1 MNEDKLLQSEYSGK
15 LRTIGEVAKDL
26 NVEQYVLRFWEE
38 KFPQINPIKRRG
50 RRLYS
55 QVDIDTL
62 KYIKHLL
69 YDKGYKIK
77 GVQQELN
84 KKTAKV
90 SKNNNN
96 MDHSIYKESLG
107 RVLDEILNLR
117 DNLLEKLN
125 GM

>member
-1 MNEDKLLQSEYSGK
+1 MSGK
-15 LRTIGEVAKDL
+15 KLSQSSSKLQTIGEVAKCL

-50 RRLYS
+50 RRLYT
-55 QVDIDTL
+55 QVDVDIL

-77 GVQQELN
+77 GVQQELS
-84 KKTAKV
+84 KKPVNIDKSNASVKQNV
-90 SKNNNN
+90 YREGL
-96 MDHSIYKESLG
+96 ISL
-107 RVLDEILNLR
+107 LDDMLNLR
-117 DNLLEKLN
+117 NDLLKKFD

>member
-1 MNEDKLLQSEYSGK
+1 MNEEKLLQNEYSNK
-15 LRTIGEVAKDL
+15 LKTIGEVAKDL

-38 KFPQINPIKRRG
+38 KFPQVNPIKRRG

-55 QVDIDTL
+55 QINIDTL

-69 YDKGYKIK
+69 YDKGYRIK

-84 KKTAKV
+84 RKTAKV

-96 MDHSIYKESLG
+96 VDYSVYKESLV
-107 RVLDEILNLR
+107 RLLDEVLNLR

>member
-1 MNEDKLLQSEYSGK
+1 MRQSKHSSYNDRLQ
-15 LRTIGEVAKDL
+15 TIGEVAKEL
-26 NVEQYVLRFWEE
+26 NIEQYVLRFWEE

-55 QVDIDTL
+55 KLDVDTL
-62 KYIKHLL
+62 KYIKYLL

-84 KKTAKV
+84 KISSITKKHNSCLV
-90 SKNNNN
+90 KNVDSK
-96 MDHSIYKESLG
+96 SLEN
-107 RVLDEILNLR
+107 LLNDMLSLR
-117 DNLLEKLN
+117 DYLLAKLN

>member
-1 MNEDKLLQSEYSGK
+1 MRQSKQKNDSSRLQ
-15 LRTIGEVAKDL
+15 TIGEVAKDL
-26 NVEQYVLRFWEE
+26 NVEQYVLRFWED

-55 QVDIDTL
+55 KLDVDTL
-62 KYIKHLL
+62 KYIKYLL

-84 KKTAKV
+84 KINAVVTKDDNYIKQDINKENLV
-90 SKNNNN
+90 NLLNDVLSLKN
-96 MDHSIYKESLG
+96 Y
-107 RVLDEILNLR
+107 
-117 DNLLEKLN
+117 LLEKLD

>member
-1 MNEDKLLQSEYSGK
+1 MSGKKLLQSSCK
-15 LRTIGEVAKDL
+15 LQTIGEVAKCL

-50 RRLYS
+50 RRLYT
-55 QVDIDTL
+55 QVDVDIL

-84 KKTAKV
+84 KKTANVDKSNDNIKQNV
-90 SKNNNN
+90 
-96 MDHSIYKESLG
+96 YREGL
-107 RVLDEILNLR
+107 V
-117 DNLLEKLN
+117 NLLNDMLHLRNDLLKKFD

>member
-1 MNEDKLLQSEYSGK
+1 MRQNKQKDSNRLQ
-15 LRTIGEVAKDL
+15 TIGEVAKDL
-26 NVEQYVLRFWEE
+26 NIEQYVLRFWEE

-55 QVDIDTL
+55 KLDVDTL
-62 KYIKHLL
+62 KYIKYLL

-84 KKTAKV
+84 KV
-90 SKNNNN
+90 SAVASKHDDYVKQDIN
-96 MDHSIYKESLG
+96 KESL
-107 RVLDEILNLR
+107 VSLLDDMLSLR
-117 DNLLEKLN
+117 DYLLEKLN

>member
-15 LRTIGEVAKDL
+15 LKTIGEVAKDL

-62 KYIKHLL
+62 KYIKYLL

>member
-1 MNEDKLLQSEYSGK
+1 MSGKKLLQSSCK
-15 LRTIGEVAKDL
+15 LQTIGEVAKCL

-50 RRLYS
+50 RRLYT
-55 QVDIDTL
+55 QVDVDIL

-84 KKTAKV
+84 KKTANVDKSNANITQNV
-90 SKNNNN
+90 
-96 MDHSIYKESLG
+96 YREGL
-107 RVLDEILNLR
+107 V
-117 DNLLEKLN
+117 NLLNDMLHLRNDLLKKFD

>member
-15 LRTIGEVAKDL
+15 LKTIGEVAKDL

-90 SKNNNN
+90 SRNNNN

>member
-1 MNEDKLLQSEYSGK
+1 MNEGKLLQSEYSGK
-15 LRTIGEVAKDL
+15 LKTIGEVARDL

-38 KFPQINPIKRRG
+38 KFPQVNPIKRRG

-107 RVLDEILNLR
+107 RLLDEILNLR